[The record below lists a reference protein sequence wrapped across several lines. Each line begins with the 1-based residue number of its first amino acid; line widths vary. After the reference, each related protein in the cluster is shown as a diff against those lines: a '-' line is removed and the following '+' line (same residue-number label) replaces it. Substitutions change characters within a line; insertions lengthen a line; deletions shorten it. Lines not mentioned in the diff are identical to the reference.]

1 MQGGPVECSTP
12 CGVQLQAN
20 FPFLIGASMTRALLL
35 FCAPAMF
42 AACDV
47 GDVPAKQMPDGP
59 GVICEQPGVNADGH
73 HMQGMTCLS
82 SDCHSSTAAGANGA
96 IIMAGGGTVYE
107 TANGAAK
114 GTASVILTWT
124 GGSAKT
130 IAATGP
136 ADGLGNFYWDP
147 AEIAGITYPATV
159 KVSLCPDMERPMV
172 TTLKDATDLNCSKA
186 GCHGNGTAK
195 VYLNP

>member
-1 MQGGPVECSTP
+1 MLHRPWSTTA
-12 CGVQLQAN
+12 AN
-20 FPFLIGASMTRALLL
+20 FPSLTGASMTRALLL

-47 GDVPAKQMPDGP
+47 GDVPAPATPDGP

-73 HMQGMTCLS
+73 HNTNKGCL
-82 SDCHSSTAAGANGA
+82 DDGCHTTAAQGAMIG
-96 IIMAGGGTVYE
+96 MAGGGTVFE

-114 GTASVILTWT
+114 GTATIILTWT

-130 IAATGP
+130 ISATGP
-136 ADGLGNFYWDP
+136 DEGLGNFYWDP
-147 AEIAGITYPATV
+147 TEIAGITYPATV

-172 TTLKDATDLNCSKA
+172 TTLKAATDLNCSQG

-195 VYLNP
+195 VYLKP